1 MGKSTDKKMR
11 TAVLLITQYNPGV
24 KTQWL
29 PKAQIHFSLI
39 WTKTLAEEIL
49 TSTFTPRRG
58 RKTCLFLAQQVLSSI
73 PAFPQ
78 YGHR

>member
-1 MGKSTDKKMR
+1 MR
-11 TAVLLITQYNPGV
+11 TAVLLITQYNPEV

-39 WTKTLAEEIL
+39 WTKTLAEE
-49 TSTFTPRRG
+49 TSTFAPKRG
-58 RKTCLFLAQQVLSSI
+58 RKTACLFLAQQVLRSI
-73 PAFPQ
+73 PALPQ